1 MKKIYLLILIISL
14 LCFSGCSSNKNTQNE
29 SSSQNTT
36 NASNTSSKNNT
47 NANKSGSTQSNMG
60 NGIGNAVDNAGNL
73 VGNVI
78 DDAGT
83 AIEDVGNNI
92 ESIVNGNNNNN
103 SSNNSNMQLT
113 KNSQNQVTNIKN
125 TNNLNTQ
132 TSNTSNVSSNLSQRA
147 TQIAKDINSIDG
159 VEKATVI
166 ITGETAL
173 IGLNLGDSLNDEQI
187 SNIKKLAETKTKD
200 SNNGIKNAA
209 VTASPEIVQ
218 RITNLANDI
227 KEGKPISGLADELGN
242 LIKRVTP
249 TI

>member
-1 MKKIYLLILIISL
+1 MKKIYILILIISL
-14 LCFSGCSSNKNTQNE
+14 FCFSGCSSNKNTQNE

-36 NASNTSSKNNT
+36 NASNTNNK
-47 NANKSGSTQSNMG
+47 NANNNDLAKTNIG
-60 NGIGNAVDNAGNL
+60 NGIGNAVDSAGNL

-83 AIEDVGNNI
+83 AIEDIGNNV
-92 ESIVNGNNNNN
+92 ESIVNGD
-103 SSNNSNMQLT
+103 SNTDNTDTSNMQLT

-125 TNNLNTQ
+125 TNNSTNN
-132 TSNTSNVSSNLSQRA
+132 SNAQTSNVSSNLSQRA

-173 IGLNLGDSLNDEQI
+173 IGLNLTNNLNDEQI
-187 SNIKKLAETKTKD
+187 SNIKKSAENKAKT